1 MSTVYNTFADEN
13 LKTITSLVNITV
25 VIFYSQLFYH
35 LCAKVKNQHAFFFE
49 SNQKVVIEN
58 FTQRQ
63 KVKNSGIDR
72 NPRKFSKIQ
81 NFRKMFL
88 F

>member
-1 MSTVYNTFADEN
+1 MCE
-13 LKTITSLVNITV
+13 SLNI
-25 VIFYSQLFYH
+25 
-35 LCAKVKNQHAFFFE
+35 NQHAFFFE